1 MLGRLLGV
9 ADFLDAL
16 TSARAYH
23 SPRPLDDVV
32 QLVARGAGVQFDP
45 QIAEA
50 VVRLHARGAL
60 NPEVT
65 GD

>member
-1 MLGRLLGV
+1 
-9 ADFLDAL
+9 
-16 TSARAYH
+16 
-23 SPRPLDDVV
+23 VV

-45 QIAEA
+45 QIADA